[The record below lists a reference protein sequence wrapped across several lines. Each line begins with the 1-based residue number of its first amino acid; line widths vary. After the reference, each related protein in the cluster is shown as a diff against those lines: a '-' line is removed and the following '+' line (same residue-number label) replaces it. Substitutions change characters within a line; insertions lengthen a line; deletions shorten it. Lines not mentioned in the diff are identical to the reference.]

1 MSFYSIGTVERDTGI
16 KRDTLRVWE
25 RRYGFPKPVRN
36 DKGERLYPEEQLRQL
51 QRIRR
56 LLDQG
61 CRPGKLLPPDEDTLT
76 ELESDLLF
84 LVPAS
89 SDVESILRAV
99 AEADAG
105 QVKACFKL
113 LYKKQGLVDF
123 IALTVV
129 PLLHTVGERWASGQL
144 HVFEEHFLS
153 QQLIQFLN
161 SKIASMSGK
170 ADKPEVLLATLPGE
184 EHTLGLLMVS
194 AMLSAHNITAIN
206 LGSKVPMDQI
216 QRAVDKFQVNTV
228 GITFSGAYQY
238 NHIRDDLQEMR
249 DLLPDGVDI
258 WIGGEGVRRLRKLP
272 TGVIKFTSL
281 EKLSF

>member
-1 MSFYSIGTVERDTGI
+1 MSDYSIGTVERDTGI

-61 CRPGKLLPPDEDTLT
+61 CRAGKLLPPDEDKLN
-76 ELESDLLF
+76 ELESSLR
-84 LVPAS
+84 VIIPAS

-99 AEADAG
+99 SEADAG
-105 QVKACFKL
+105 RVKAFFNL

-153 QQLIQFLN
+153 QQLIQFIN
-161 SKIASMSGK
+161 SKIASMPGK

-194 AMLSAHNITAIN
+194 AMLSAQNIPAIN

-238 NHIRDDLQEMR
+238 NHIRDDLHEMR

-272 TGVIKFTSL
+272 AGVTKFMSL
-281 EKLSF
+281 DNLPF

>member
-25 RRYGFPKPVRN
+25 RRYGFPRPVRN
-36 DKGERLYPEEQLRQL
+36 DKGERIYPEEQLRQL

-61 CRPGKLLPPDEDTLT
+61 CRAGKLLPPDEAKLN
-76 ELESDLLF
+76 ELESDLLVI
-84 LVPAS
+84 VPAS
-89 SDVESILRAV
+89 SDVDSILRAV

-123 IALTVV
+123 ITQTAV
-129 PLLHTVGERWASGQL
+129 PLLHVVGERWASGQL

-153 QQLIQFLN
+153 QQLIQFVN
-161 SKIASMSGK
+161 SEIALLPT
-170 ADKPEVLLATLPGE
+170 AVDKPEVLLATLPGE

-194 AMLSAHNITAIN
+194 AILSAHNIPVVN
-206 LGSKVPMDQI
+206 LGAEVPMDQI
-216 QRAVDKFQVNTV
+216 QRAVDKFKVNKV

-238 NHIRDDLQEMR
+238 NHIRDDVQEMR
-249 DLLPDGVDI
+249 DLMPDGVDI
-258 WIGGEGVRRLRKLP
+258 WVGGEGVRRLRKLP
-272 TGVIKFTSL
+272 TGVTKFMSL
-281 EKLSF
+281 EKIPF